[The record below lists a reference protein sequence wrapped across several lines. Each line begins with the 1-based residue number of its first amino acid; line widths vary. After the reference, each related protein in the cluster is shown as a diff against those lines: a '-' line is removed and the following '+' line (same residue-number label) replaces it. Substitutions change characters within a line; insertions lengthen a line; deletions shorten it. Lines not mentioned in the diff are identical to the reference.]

1 MMCDSWWQL
10 QRQICVLAIQT
21 MKSRYFK
28 INYFQSLDWTEKFD
42 WSFHGMKS
50 EGWASFSCGQGRA
63 GPPVHT
69 AVVLTG
75 RHFRWWSHYYAVL
88 SQLRHG
94 PVQCWPHNYMSP
106 SVSKHNHAAVIHFT
120 MQLCSSLS
128 CSAIL
133 HLPSVQGLQGEMQW
147 TVIISPTL
155 YLPNNNM
162 SPAVPQWCSSR
173 LSTSRCVPL
182 SAAGQVYLGPGS
194 GLQRPPLSTIITSA
208 CSGVPAWQQSS
219 ASALQHSALGL
230 GHGMMK
236 VRVSAVVS
244 VVVWQLQLFL
254 ALNYTFDYKVNDC
267 QISE

>member
-1 MMCDSWWQL
+1 MAWN
-10 QRQICVLAIQT
+10 QRVGHHSPVA
-21 MKSRYFK
+21 R
-28 INYFQSLDWTEKFD
+28 
-42 WSFHGMKS
+42 
-50 EGWASFSCGQGRA
+50 AGQGHPCTPLWCSQGDTSGG
-63 GPPVHT
+63 GPT
-69 AVVLTG
+69 
-75 RHFRWWSHYYAVL
+75 
-88 SQLRHG
+88 
-94 PVQCWPHNYMSP
+94 
-106 SVSKHNHAAVIHFT
+106 T
-120 MQLCSSLS
+120 MQCSASSDTDQSNVSHTITCHHRCQNTIMQQWYISPCSNALQQSACSSLS

-147 TVIISPTL
+147 TMIISPTL

-182 SAAGQVYLGPGS
+182 SADGQVYLGPGS

-236 VRVSAVVS
+236 VRVSAEVS
-244 VVVWQLQLFL
+244 VVVWQPQLFL
-254 ALNYTFDYKVNDC
+254 ALNYTFDWKVNDC

>member
-1 MMCDSWWQL
+1 MAWN
-10 QRQICVLAIQT
+10 QRVGHHSPVA
-21 MKSRYFK
+21 R
-28 INYFQSLDWTEKFD
+28 
-42 WSFHGMKS
+42 
-50 EGWASFSCGQGRA
+50 AGQGHPCTPLWCSQGDTSGG
-63 GPPVHT
+63 GPT
-69 AVVLTG
+69 
-75 RHFRWWSHYYAVL
+75 
-88 SQLRHG
+88 
-94 PVQCWPHNYMSP
+94 
-106 SVSKHNHAAVIHFT
+106 T
-120 MQLCSSLS
+120 MQCSASSDTDQSNVSHTITCHHRCQNTIMQQWYISPCSNAWQQSVCSSLS

-147 TVIISPTL
+147 TMIMSPTL

-182 SAAGQVYLGPGS
+182 SADGQVYLGPGS

-254 ALNYTFDYKVNDC
+254 ALNYTFDWKVNDC

>member
-1 MMCDSWWQL
+1 MAWN
-10 QRQICVLAIQT
+10 QRVGHHSPVA
-21 MKSRYFK
+21 R
-28 INYFQSLDWTEKFD
+28 
-42 WSFHGMKS
+42 
-50 EGWASFSCGQGRA
+50 AGQGHPCTPLWCSQGDTSGG
-63 GPPVHT
+63 GPT
-69 AVVLTG
+69 
-75 RHFRWWSHYYAVL
+75 
-88 SQLRHG
+88 
-94 PVQCWPHNYMSP
+94 
-106 SVSKHNHAAVIHFT
+106 T
-120 MQLCSSLS
+120 MQCSASSDTDQSNVSHTITCHHRCQNTIMQQWYISPCSNAWQQSVCSSLS

-147 TVIISPTL
+147 TMIMSPTI
-155 YLPNNNM
+155 YWPNNNM

-173 LSTSRCVPL
+173 LSASRCVPL
-182 SAAGQVYLGPGS
+182 SADGQVYLGPGS

-254 ALNYTFDYKVNDC
+254 ALNYTFDCKVNDC